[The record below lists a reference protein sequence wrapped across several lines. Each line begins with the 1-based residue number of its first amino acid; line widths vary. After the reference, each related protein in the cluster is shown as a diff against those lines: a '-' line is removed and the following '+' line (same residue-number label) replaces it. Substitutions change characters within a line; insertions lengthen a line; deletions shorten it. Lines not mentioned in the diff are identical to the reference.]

1 MGVAKRKTMRERMG
15 SPPREPVVL
24 KFFSGHDF
32 FDLLMKLAS
41 KGSLDEDEQEQVIA
55 VQTVMQRATSDNPP
69 CCLLCHAVTVVPAL
83 IGFARRASKT
93 GGGAVLVVCRTCLT
107 SVGSSADLHDE
118 IFNALGV
125 AELKTSN
132 WAS

>member
-1 MGVAKRKTMRERMG
+1 MGVAKRNTMRERTG

-24 KFFSGHDF
+24 KFFTGHDF

-69 CCLLCHAVTVVPAL
+69 CCLLCHAVTMAPAL
-83 IGFARRASKT
+83 IGFARRVALETVARS
-93 GGGAVLVVCRTCLT
+93 GEFPALFLEPDHAGA
-107 SVGSSADLHDE
+107 
-118 IFNALGV
+118 
-125 AELKTSN
+125 
-132 WAS
+132 

>member
-1 MGVAKRKTMRERMG
+1 MGVAKRKTMRERTG
-15 SPPREPVVL
+15 SPPCEPVML
-24 KFFSGHDF
+24 KFFTGHDF

-69 CCLLCHAVTVVPAL
+69 CCLLCHAVTMVPAL
-83 IGFARRASKT
+83 IGFARRASRT
-93 GGGAVLVVCRTCLT
+93 EGGAVLVVCRSCST
-107 SVGSSADLHDE
+107 SAADLHDE
-118 IFNALGV
+118 IFDALGV
-125 AELKTSN
+125 AELKMSG